1 MKIFKFGGASV
12 KDAAAIRNLATILQ
26 SYRQDELVV
35 VISAIGKTTNAL
47 EEVVRTY
54 FSGEKAMWKHI
65 ETIKSEHF
73 AIIDALFPDPE
84 SPVRN
89 EVNDLFE
96 RLADSVS
103 VPPSLNYDYEY
114 DQVVSFGEL
123 LSTHIVSAYLNENG
137 FPCRWMDAR
146 GCIRT
151 EDTWRKA
158 VIDYELSEELTKETV
173 DFQEE
178 KCYLTQGFIGSTTS
192 NLTTTLGREGSDF
205 TAAIFGHLLNAES
218 VTIWKDVPGIL
229 NADPQYFDA
238 TLKLDRL
245 TYREAVELTYY
256 GAKVIHP
263 KTMKPLFEKNIP
275 LYVRSF
281 LQAGEIGTV
290 IGGEIHPDEQTP
302 IFVLKRNQV
311 LLTISPKDFSFM
323 GEASIGH
330 IYSMLAG
337 YQMEVNMVQ
346 QSALSLSVAV
356 TKPDHDFETL
366 VDELEEDFDVRYN
379 NGLELLTIRNYTD
392 AEITRHTSGRRIF
405 VEQRSRRTA
414 RFLVKLVVL

>member
-26 SYRQDELVV
+26 SYRDEELVV

-54 FSGEKAMWKHI
+54 FSGDEALWKHI

-73 AIIDALFPDPE
+73 AIIDELFPDTE
-84 SPVRN
+84 SPVRS
-89 EVNDLFE
+89 EVNEEFE
-96 RLADSVS
+96 RLAGSVS

-114 DQVVSFGEL
+114 DQIVSFGEL
-123 LSTHIVSAYLNENG
+123 LSTRIVSAYLNENG

-151 EDTWRKA
+151 DDTWRKA

-173 DFQEE
+173 DFREE
-178 KCYLTQGFIGSTTS
+178 KCYVTQGFIGSTTS

-205 TAAIFGHLLNAES
+205 TAAIFGHLLDAES

-238 TLKLDRL
+238 TLKLKRL
-245 TYREAVELTYY
+245 TYREAVELTYF

-290 IGGEIHPDEQTP
+290 IGGEMHPDEHTP
-302 IFVLKRNQV
+302 IFILKRNQV

-330 IYSMLAG
+330 IYSTLAG
-337 YQMEVNMVQ
+337 YRIEVNMVQ

-366 VDELEEDFDVRYN
+366 MEELEEDFDVRYN
-379 NGLELLTIRNYTD
+379 NGLDLLTIRNYTD
-392 AEITRHTSGRRIF
+392 EEIGRHTSGRSIF
-405 VEQRSRRTA
+405 VEQRSRRTS
-414 RFLVKLVVL
+414 RFLLK